1 MGVTIMIDHYQNTKI
16 SELRAKELRC
26 EAEMRQLAEEAGHE
40 SKPFYAPLMNSV
52 GQALIELGSNL
63 QERYGEQQA
72 TPVPNLAHVNK

>member
-1 MGVTIMIDHYQNTKI
+1 MGAIIMIDHYQNTKM
-16 SELRAKELRC
+16 SELRVKELHC
-26 EAEMRQLAEEAGHE
+26 EAQMVRLAEEAGHE